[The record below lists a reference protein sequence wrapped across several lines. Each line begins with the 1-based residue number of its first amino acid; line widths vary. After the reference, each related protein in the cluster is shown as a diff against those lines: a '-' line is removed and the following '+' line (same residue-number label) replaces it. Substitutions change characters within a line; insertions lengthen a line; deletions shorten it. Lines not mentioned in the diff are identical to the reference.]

1 MGTLIG
7 GWIGTAIT
15 FFAAGLF
22 LKFYYNSKMSR
33 FYKKKWVIVA
43 CSFMVLYAI
52 IEGIN
57 AYRDYAQGR
66 PPIKGELQKAIAAN
80 NNLVTQDFAYNSPD
94 GYTLV
99 VPAGYAYTTFP
110 SGALSLIAIKKLSQ
124 SSTQS
129 AIVVSRQQGRDD
141 LETLTEEIIKVLK
154 KKNSTYAFS
163 SESQLSISDKKAIR
177 VNVEVEKEGTLI
189 KGIYVFTK
197 TGNYIFSIMMS
208 CPASIFPQESGEF
221 EKVINSFRLQ

>member
-52 IEGIN
+52 IEGIT

-80 NNLVTQDFAYNSPD
+80 NTLVTQDFAYNSPD
-94 GYTLV
+94 AYTLV

-110 SGALSLIAIKKLSQ
+110 SGALSLIAIKKQSQ

-129 AIVVSRQQGRDD
+129 AIVVARQQGRDD

-163 SESQLSISDKKAIR
+163 SESQLSISDLR
-177 VNVEVEKEGTLI
+177 VPNTHRQSTLI
-189 KGIYVFTK
+189 CDRIKKYPIPIKLPTSVILLSGPNRFFVVMKFTR
-197 TGNYIFSIMMS
+197 I
-208 CPASIFPQESGEF
+208 
-221 EKVINSFRLQ
+221 